1 MAKNRIQ
8 YGLYY
13 GIDEYTKEEELYAA
27 IPNTANGNCLF
38 ESLAYFRDD
47 PSIGLEDYAAIL
59 RSDLCEAYQKINKK
73 NMKKDFGYAYQLNK
87 EDLKENP
94 NIKNHWKNICKNKV
108 WAYNS
113 DLTLLSFLMKK
124 VIKLYVQEDNA
135 IRNIDIYP
143 DPKMDSEYKL
153 PDDHYK
159 WNTIQIL
166 FSTLDGHQDRGHFEA
181 LVLLTADNEEKQIEK
196 IFEEKQKIVSEIDNR
211 GEGDE
216 LTPREKDYIL
226 QLSKEEWEKTKP
238 FIIKENSNVIENMIE
253 VAKNTQKKQPQVVK
267 RNTSDIKVEKIF
279 KEKANQF
286 IESQANYYNQMIQD
300 KRTEK
305 RETAKIKKDAAKEKK
320 AKAKTKKTTVAKA
333 EKDAKSKAETK
344 SKEIREAKAEK
355 AETKTKNTTEEDN
368 ANDGIA
374 RINEKIKQTYDV
386 KEKKNTPK
394 NTTRKTIT
402 NATPKERERLAIEY
416 TLESEIGNKPKVIV
430 VKPRKTRKLFGNKT
444 IKKIKYKNGD
454 MYIGEVKNNKKH
466 GKGKY
471 IFANG
476 EIYIGE
482 YKNGKRV

>member
-8 YGLYY
+8 HGLYY
-13 GIDEYTKEEELYAA
+13 DTKEEELYAA

-38 ESLAYFRDD
+38 ESLAYFRDN
-47 PSIGLEDYAAIL
+47 PSMGLEGYAAIL
-59 RSDLCEAYQKINKK
+59 RSELCEAYKQINKK

-94 NIKNHWKNICKNKV
+94 DIKNHWKRICTDKV
-108 WAYNS
+108 WAYNT
-113 DLTLLSFLMKK
+113 DLILLSFFMKK
-124 VIKLYVQEDNA
+124 VIKLYQIQEDNV
-135 IRNIDIYP
+135 IRNIEIYP
-143 DPKMDSEYKL
+143 NPNMDLEYKL
-153 PDDHYK
+153 PEDYYK
-159 WNTIQIL
+159 WDTIQIL
-166 FSTLDGHQDRGHFEA
+166 FSKLDGDEDRGHFEA

-196 IFEEKQKIVSEIDNR
+196 IFEEKQKIVSEINNR

-216 LTPREKDYIL
+216 LTPGEKDYIL

-253 VAKNTQKKQPQVVK
+253 VAKNTKKKPQVVK
-267 RNTSDIKVEKIF
+267 QNTSDKKIEKIYQTQ
-279 KEKANQF
+279 ANEF
-286 IESQANYYNQMIQD
+286 IESQANYHDNKIQG
-300 KRTEK
+300 KRTERK
-305 RETAKIKKDAAKEKK
+305 NAAKEKKDAAKIK
-320 AKAKTKKTTVAKA
+320 AKNTETVKTKKTTVAK
-333 EKDAKSKAETK
+333 
-344 SKEIREAKAEK
+344 SKEIKEATEA
-355 AETKTKNTTEEDN
+355 KTKNTKEEDN
-368 ANDGIA
+368 AKDAIA

-430 VKPRKTRKLFGNKT
+430 VKPRKTRKLFG

-454 MYIGEVKNNKKH
+454 IYIGEVKNNKKH

>member
-13 GIDEYTKEEELYAA
+13 DTKEEELYAA

-47 PSIGLEDYAAIL
+47 PSIGLEDYAKYL
-59 RSDLCEAYQKINKK
+59 RSELCEAYKKITKK
-73 NMKKDFGYAYQLNK
+73 NLKKDFGYAYQLNK
-87 EDLKENP
+87 EDLNENP
-94 NIKNHWKNICKNKV
+94 DIKNHWKNICENKV
-108 WAYNS
+108 WAYNT
-113 DLTLLSFLMKK
+113 DLFLLSFFMKK
-124 VIKLYVQEDNA
+124 VIKLYQREDNA
-135 IRNIDIYP
+135 IKNIEIYP
-143 DPKMDSEYKL
+143 DPNMDSEYKL
-153 PDDHYK
+153 PDDYHK
-159 WNTIQIL
+159 WGTIQIL
-166 FSTLDGHQDRGHFEA
+166 FSTLDGDQDRGHFEA

-216 LTPREKDYIL
+216 LTPGEKDYIL

-253 VAKNTQKKQPQVVK
+253 VAKNTKKKPQVVK
-267 RNTSDIKVEKIF
+267 PNASDKNIEDIYQTRANELIKL
-279 KEKANQF
+279 
-286 IESQANYYNQMIQD
+286 QANYHDNKIQG
-300 KRTEK
+300 KRTERK
-305 RETAKIKKDAAKEKK
+305 NAAKAKKEK
-320 AKAKTKKTTVAKA
+320 AKAKKAEAKA
-333 EKDAKSKAETK
+333 KKAETDQ
-344 SKEIREAKAEK
+344 SKEIREATEA
-355 AETKTKNTTEEDN
+355 KTKKTKEEDE

-374 RINEKIKQTYDV
+374 RINKKIKQTYDV

-402 NATPKERERLAIEY
+402 SATPKERERLAIEY

>member
-1 MAKNRIQ
+1 M
-8 YGLYY
+8 
-13 GIDEYTKEEELYAA
+13 
-27 IPNTANGNCLF
+27 F

-59 RSDLCEAYQKINKK
+59 RSDLCEAYKKIINKE
-73 NMKKDFGYAYQLNK
+73 NLKKDFGYAYQLNK
-87 EDLKENP
+87 DDFKENP
-94 NIKNHWKNICKNKV
+94 DIRNHWKNICTDKV

-124 VIKLYVQEDNA
+124 VIKLYVRKDNA
-135 IRNIDIYP
+135 IRNIEIYP
-143 DPKMDSEYKL
+143 NPNMDPNYDL
-153 PDDHYK
+153 PDDYNK

-216 LTPREKDYIL
+216 LTPGEKDDIL

-238 FIIKENSNVIENMIE
+238 FIIKDKPNVIENMIE
-253 VAKNTQKKQPQVVK
+253 VAKNTKKKPQVVK
-267 RNTSDIKVEKIF
+267 PNTSDKKVEKNF

-305 RETAKIKKDAAKEKK
+305 RETAKIKKDAAKTKK
-320 AKAKTKKTTVAKA
+320 AAKSKAETKTKKTTVAK
-333 EKDAKSKAETK
+333 
-344 SKEIREAKAEK
+344 SKEIREATEA
-355 AETKTKNTTEEDN
+355 KTKNTTEEDE
-368 ANDGIA
+368 ATDAVA
-374 RINEKIKQTYDV
+374 RINEKIKQTHDV
-386 KEKKNTPK
+386 KEKINTPK

-444 IKKIKYKNGD
+444 IKNIKYKNGD

-482 YKNGKRV
+482 YNNGKRV

>member
-1 MAKNRIQ
+1 M
-8 YGLYY
+8 
-13 GIDEYTKEEELYAA
+13 
-27 IPNTANGNCLF
+27 F

-59 RSDLCEAYQKINKK
+59 RSDLCEAYKKIINKE
-73 NMKKDFGYAYQLNK
+73 NLKKDFGYAYQLNK
-87 EDLKENP
+87 DDFKENP
-94 NIKNHWKNICKNKV
+94 DIRNHWKNICTDKV

-124 VIKLYVQEDNA
+124 VIKLYVRKDNA
-135 IRNIDIYP
+135 IRNIEIYP
-143 DPKMDSEYKL
+143 NPNMDPNYDL
-153 PDDHYK
+153 PDDYNK

-216 LTPREKDYIL
+216 LTPGEKDDIL

-238 FIIKENSNVIENMIE
+238 FIIKDKPNVIENMIE
-253 VAKNTQKKQPQVVK
+253 VAKNTKKKPQVVK
-267 RNTSDIKVEKIF
+267 PKASDKKVEKNF

-305 RETAKIKKDAAKEKK
+305 RETAKIKKAK
-320 AKAKTKKTTVAKA
+320 AKAEKATVAKA

-344 SKEIREAKAEK
+344 SKEIREATEA
-355 AETKTKNTTEEDN
+355 KTKNTTEEDE
-368 ANDGIA
+368 ATDAVA

-402 NATPKERERLAIEY
+402 NDTPKERERLAIEY

-482 YKNGKRV
+482 YNNGKRV

>member
-13 GIDEYTKEEELYAA
+13 DTKEEELYAA

-59 RSDLCEAYQKINKK
+59 RSDLCEAYKKIINKE
-73 NMKKDFGYAYQLNK
+73 NLKKDFGYAYQLNK
-87 EDLKENP
+87 DDFKENP
-94 NIKNHWKNICKNKV
+94 DIRNHWKNICTDKV

-124 VIKLYVQEDNA
+124 VIKLYVRKDNA
-135 IRNIDIYP
+135 IRNIEIYP
-143 DPKMDSEYKL
+143 NPNMDPNYDL
-153 PDDHYK
+153 PDDYNK

-216 LTPREKDYIL
+216 LTPGEKDDIL

-253 VAKNTQKKQPQVVK
+253 VAKNTKKKPQVVK
-267 RNTSDIKVEKIF
+267 PNTSDKKVEKNF

-305 RETAKIKKDAAKEKK
+305 RETAKIKKDAAKTKK
-320 AKAKTKKTTVAKA
+320 AAKSKAETKTKKTTVAK
-333 EKDAKSKAETK
+333 
-344 SKEIREAKAEK
+344 SKEIREATEA
-355 AETKTKNTTEEDN
+355 KTKNTTEEDE
-368 ANDGIA
+368 ATDAVA
-374 RINEKIKQTYDV
+374 RINEKIKQTHDV
-386 KEKKNTPK
+386 KEKINTPK

-482 YKNGKRV
+482 YNNGKRV

>member
-47 PSIGLEDYAAIL
+47 PSIGLEDYAANL
-59 RSDLCEAYQKINKK
+59 RSELCEAYQKINKK

-305 RETAKIKKDAAKEKK
+305 RETAKIKKDAAK
-320 AKAKTKKTTVAKA
+320 TK
-333 EKDAKSKAETK
+333 
-344 SKEIREAKAEK
+344 K
-355 AETKTKNTTEEDN
+355 AETKTKETKEEDN

>member
-1 MAKNRIQ
+1 MLIWIGNLRISNYFIIVRNMAKNRIQ
-8 YGLYY
+8 HGLYY
-13 GIDEYTKEEELYAA
+13 DTKEEELYAA

-47 PSIGLEDYAAIL
+47 QIIGLEDYAAIL
-59 RSDLCEAYQKINKK
+59 RSELCEAYEKINKK
-73 NMKKDFGYAYQLNK
+73 NMKKDFGYAYQINK
-87 EDLKENP
+87 DDLKENRY
-94 NIKNHWKNICKNKV
+94 IKNHWKNICTDKV

-124 VIKLYVQEDNA
+124 VIKLYVRKDNA

-143 DPKMDSEYKL
+143 NPNMDSEYKL
-153 PDDHYK
+153 PDDYYK

-166 FSTLDGHQDRGHFEA
+166 FSKLDGHQDRGHFEA

-196 IFEEKQKIVSEIDNR
+196 IFEEKQKIVSEINNR

-216 LTPREKDYIL
+216 LTPGEKDYIL

-253 VAKNTQKKQPQVVK
+253 VAKNTKKKPQVVNP
-267 RNTSDIKVEKIF
+267 NTSDKKIEKIYQTR
-279 KEKANQF
+279 ANEF
-286 IESQANYYNQMIQD
+286 IELQANYHDNKIQG
-300 KRTEK
+300 KRTERK
-305 RETAKIKKDAAKEKK
+305 NAAKEKKDAAKIK
-320 AKAKTKKTTVAKA
+320 AKNTETVKTKKTTVAK
-333 EKDAKSKAETK
+333 
-344 SKEIREAKAEK
+344 SKEIKEATEA
-355 AETKTKNTTEEDN
+355 KTKNTTEEDE
-368 ANDGIA
+368 AKDGIA

-386 KEKKNTPK
+386 KEKINTPK

-430 VKPRKTRKLFGNKT
+430 VKPRKTRKLFG

>member
-1 MAKNRIQ
+1 MLIWIGNLRISNYFIIVKNMAKNRIQ
-8 YGLYY
+8 HGLYY
-13 GIDEYTKEEELYAA
+13 DTKEEELYAA

-47 PSIGLEDYAAIL
+47 PSIGLEDYATIL
-59 RSDLCEAYQKINKK
+59 RSGLCEAYKQIINKK
-73 NMKKDFGYAYQLNK
+73 NLKKDFGYAYQLNK

-94 NIKNHWKNICKNKV
+94 DIKNHWKRICTDKV
-108 WAYNS
+108 WAYNT
-113 DLTLLSFLMKK
+113 DLILLSFFMKK
-124 VIKLYVQEDNA
+124 VIKLYQIQEDNV

-143 DPKMDSEYKL
+143 NPNMDPNYKL
-153 PDDHYK
+153 PDDYYK

-166 FSTLDGHQDRGHFEA
+166 FSKLDGHQDRGHFEA

-216 LTPREKDYIL
+216 LTPGEKDDIL

-253 VAKNTQKKQPQVVK
+253 VAKNTKKKPQVVK
-267 RNTSDIKVEKIF
+267 QNTSDKKIEKIYQTQ
-279 KEKANQF
+279 ANQF

-305 RETAKIKKDAAKEKK
+305 RETAKIKKDAAKIK
-320 AKAKTKKTTVAKA
+320 AKNTETVKTKKTTVAK
-333 EKDAKSKAETK
+333 
-344 SKEIREAKAEK
+344 SKEIKEATEA
-355 AETKTKNTTEEDN
+355 KTKNTTEEDN

-430 VKPRKTRKLFGNKT
+430 VKPRKTRKLFG

>member
-8 YGLYY
+8 HGLYY
-13 GIDEYTKEEELYAA
+13 DTNKEELYAA

-59 RSDLCEAYQKINKK
+59 RSDLCEAYQKINKN
-73 NMKKDFGYAYQLNK
+73 NMKKDFGYAYQINK
-87 EDLKENP
+87 EDFKENP
-94 NIKNHWKNICKNKV
+94 DIRNHWKNICTDKV

-124 VIKLYVQEDNA
+124 VIKLYVRKNNE
-135 IRNIDIYP
+135 IVNIDIYP
-143 DPKMDSEYKL
+143 NPDMDSDFGL
-153 PDDHYK
+153 PDDYYK

-196 IFEEKQKIVSEIDNR
+196 IFEEKQKIVSKIDNR

-216 LTPREKDYIL
+216 LTPGEKDDIL

-238 FIIKENSNVIENMIE
+238 FIIQDKPNVIENMIE
-253 VAKNTQKKQPQVVK
+253 VATHTKKKQPQVVK
-267 RNTSDIKVEKIF
+267 RNTSDKKVEKIF

-305 RETAKIKKDAAKEKK
+305 RETAKTKK
-320 AKAKTKKTTVAKA
+320 AEAKTKKAETKTKKTTVAK
-333 EKDAKSKAETK
+333 
-344 SKEIREAKAEK
+344 SKEIKEEKTKEEDEAKDA
-355 AETKTKNTTEEDN
+355 
-368 ANDGIA
+368 IA
-374 RINEKIKQTYDV
+374 RMNEKIKQTYDV
-386 KEKKNTPK
+386 NEKINTPK
-394 NTTRKTIT
+394 NTTRKTMK

-430 VKPRKTRKLFGNKT
+430 VKPRKTRKLFGNK
-444 IKKIKYKNGD
+444 KIKYKNGD

-476 EIYIGE
+476 EIHIGE

>member
-1 MAKNRIQ
+1 MAKNQIQ
-8 YGLYY
+8 YGIYY
-13 GIDEYTKEEELYAA
+13 GIDKYTKEKELYAA

-47 PSIGLEDYAAIL
+47 PSIGLEDYAA
-59 RSDLCEAYQKINKK
+59 DLCKAYQEINKENMKK
-73 NMKKDFGYAYQLNK
+73 NMKKNLKKDFGYAYQINK
-87 EDLKENP
+87 EDFKENP
-94 NIKNHWKNICKNKV
+94 DIRNHWKNICTDKV

-113 DLTLLSFLMKK
+113 DLILLSFLMKK
-124 VIKLYVQEDNA
+124 VIKLYVRENNA
-135 IRNIDIYP
+135 IVNIDIYP
-143 DPKMDSEYKL
+143 NPDMDSDFGL
-153 PDDHYK
+153 PKDYYK

-216 LTPREKDYIL
+216 LTPGEKDDIL

-253 VAKNTQKKQPQVVK
+253 VATHTQKKQPQVVK
-267 RNTSDIKVEKIF
+267 RNTSDKKVEKIF
-279 KEKANQF
+279 KTWANEF
-286 IESQANYYNQMIQD
+286 IESQANYYNQMIQG

-305 RETAKIKKDAAKEKK
+305 RETAKIKKDAAKTKK
-320 AKAKTKKTTVAKA
+320 TETKTKKTQAKTKK
-333 EKDAKSKAETK
+333 DANSKTETK
-344 SKEIREAKAEK
+344 SKETTVAKSK
-355 AETKTKNTTEEDN
+355 ETKEEDN

-471 IFANG
+471 IFSNG

>member
-8 YGLYY
+8 YGVYY
-13 GIDEYTKEEELYAA
+13 DTKEEELYAA

-47 PSIGLEDYAAIL
+47 PSIGLEDYAKYL
-59 RSDLCEAYQKINKK
+59 RSELCEAYQKINKK
-73 NMKKDFGYAYQLNK
+73 NMKKDFGYAYQINK
-87 EDLKENP
+87 DDFKENP
-94 NIKNHWKNICKNKV
+94 DIRNHWKNICTDKV

-113 DLTLLSFLMKK
+113 DLTLLSFFMKK
-124 VIKLYVQEDNA
+124 VIKLYQREDNA
-135 IRNIDIYP
+135 IKNIEIYP
-143 DPKMDSEYKL
+143 DPSMDSEYKL
-153 PDDHYK
+153 PDDYYK

-216 LTPREKDYIL
+216 LTPGEKDDIL

-253 VAKNTQKKQPQVVK
+253 VAKNTKKKPQVVK
-267 RNTSDIKVEKIF
+267 RNTSDKKVEKIF

-305 RETAKIKKDAAKEKK
+305 RETAKIKKDAAKIK
-320 AKAKTKKTTVAKA
+320 AK
-333 EKDAKSKAETK
+333 KDAKSKAETK
-344 SKEIREAKAEK
+344 TKKTTVAKSKEIKEE
-355 AETKTKNTTEEDN
+355 KTKEEDN

>member
-13 GIDEYTKEEELYAA
+13 DTKEEELYAA

-87 EDLKENP
+87 EDLNENP
-94 NIKNHWKNICKNKV
+94 DIKNHWKNICKNKV

-113 DLTLLSFLMKK
+113 DLTLLSFFMKK
-124 VIKLYVQEDNA
+124 VIKLYVRENNA
-135 IRNIDIYP
+135 IVNRLTYP

-216 LTPREKDYIL
+216 LTPGEKDDIL

-253 VAKNTQKKQPQVVK
+253 VAKNTKKKPQVVK
-267 RNTSDIKVEKIF
+267 RNTSDKNIEDIYQTRANELIKL
-279 KEKANQF
+279 
-286 IESQANYYNQMIQD
+286 QANYHDNKIQG
-300 KRTEK
+300 KRTERK
-305 RETAKIKKDAAKEKK
+305 NA
-320 AKAKTKKTTVAKA
+320 AKAKK
-333 EKDAKSKAETK
+333 EKAKSKAETK
-344 SKEIREAKAEK
+344 TKKAEADQSKEIREATEA
-355 AETKTKNTTEEDN
+355 KTKKTKEEDE

-374 RINEKIKQTYDV
+374 RINKKIKQTYDV

>member
-1 MAKNRIQ
+1 M
-8 YGLYY
+8 
-13 GIDEYTKEEELYAA
+13 
-27 IPNTANGNCLF
+27 F

-59 RSDLCEAYQKINKK
+59 RSDLCEAYKKIINKE
-73 NMKKDFGYAYQLNK
+73 NLKKDFGYAYQLNK
-87 EDLKENP
+87 DDFKENP
-94 NIKNHWKNICKNKV
+94 DIRNHWKNICTDKV

-124 VIKLYVQEDNA
+124 VIKLYVRKDNA
-135 IRNIDIYP
+135 IRNIEIYP
-143 DPKMDSEYKL
+143 NPNMDPNYDL
-153 PDDHYK
+153 PDDYNK

-216 LTPREKDYIL
+216 LTPGEKDDIL

-253 VAKNTQKKQPQVVK
+253 VAKNTKKKPQVVK
-267 RNTSDIKVEKIF
+267 PNTSDKKVEKNF

-305 RETAKIKKDAAKEKK
+305 RETAKIKKDAAKTKETK
-320 AKAKTKKTTVAKA
+320 AKAKKA
-333 EKDAKSKAETK
+333 ETKTKKAETK
-344 SKEIREAKAEK
+344 SKEIREATEA
-355 AETKTKNTTEEDN
+355 KTKNTTEEDE
-368 ANDGIA
+368 ATDAVA
-374 RINEKIKQTYDV
+374 RINEKIKQTHDV
-386 KEKKNTPK
+386 KEKINTPK

-482 YKNGKRV
+482 YNNGKRV

>member
-1 MAKNRIQ
+1 MAKNQIQ

-13 GIDEYTKEEELYAA
+13 DTKEEELYAA

-47 PSIGLEDYAAIL
+47 PSIGLEDYAKYL
-59 RSDLCEAYQKINKK
+59 RSELCEAYKKITKK
-73 NMKKDFGYAYQLNK
+73 NLKKDFGYAYQLNK
-87 EDLKENP
+87 EDLNENP
-94 NIKNHWKNICKNKV
+94 DIKNHWKRICTDKV
-108 WAYNS
+108 WAYNT
-113 DLTLLSFLMKK
+113 DLILLSFFMKK
-124 VIKLYVQEDNA
+124 VIKLYQIQEDNV
-135 IRNIDIYP
+135 IRNIEIYP
-143 DPKMDSEYKL
+143 NPNMDLEYKL
-153 PDDHYK
+153 PEDYYK
-159 WNTIQIL
+159 WDTIQIL
-166 FSTLDGHQDRGHFEA
+166 FSELDGDEDRGHFEA

-196 IFEEKQKIVSEIDNR
+196 IFEEKQKIYSEINNR
-211 GEGDE
+211 GEGDN
-216 LTPREKDYIL
+216 LTPGEKDDIL
-226 QLSKEEWEKTKP
+226 QVSKEEWKKNER
-238 FIIKENSNVIENMIE
+238 FIIQDKPNVIENMLE
-253 VAKNTQKKQPQVVK
+253 VAKNTKKELSVVK
-267 RNTSDIKVEKIF
+267 PNTSDKKVEKIF

-305 RETAKIKKDAAKEKK
+305 RETAKIKKDAAKIK
-320 AKAKTKKTTVAKA
+320 AKNTETVKTKKTTVAK
-333 EKDAKSKAETK
+333 
-344 SKEIREAKAEK
+344 SKEIKEE
-355 AETKTKNTTEEDN
+355 KTKEEDN

-430 VKPRKTRKLFGNKT
+430 VKPRKTRKLFG

>member
-1 MAKNRIQ
+1 MAKNQIQ
-8 YGLYY
+8 HGLYY
-13 GIDEYTKEEELYAA
+13 GIDKYTKEEELYAA

-59 RSDLCEAYQKINKK
+59 RSDLCEAYQKINKENMK
-73 NMKKDFGYAYQLNK
+73 KDFGYAYQEINKENMKKDFGYAYQLNK
-87 EDLKENP
+87 VDLEKNES
-94 NIKNHWKNICKNKV
+94 IKNHWKNICTDKV

-124 VIKLYVQEDNA
+124 VIKLYIRKNNA
-135 IRNIDIYP
+135 IDNIDIYP
-143 DPKMDSEYKL
+143 NPNMDSEYKL
-153 PDDHYK
+153 PDDHSK

-166 FSTLDGHQDRGHFEA
+166 FSTLDGDQYRGHFEA

-211 GEGDE
+211 GEGDK
-216 LTPREKDYIL
+216 LTPGEKDDIL

-253 VAKNTQKKQPQVVK
+253 VAKNTKKKPQVVK
-267 RNTSDIKVEKIF
+267 RNTSDKKVEKIYQTR
-279 KEKANQF
+279 ANEF
-286 IESQANYYNQMIQD
+286 IELQANYYNQMIQD
-300 KRTEK
+300 KRTEIK
-305 RETAKIKKDAAKEKK
+305 NAAKAEKDAAKEKK
-320 AKAKTKKTTVAKA
+320 AKAKTKKA
-333 EKDAKSKAETK
+333 ETKTKKAETK
-344 SKEIREAKAEK
+344 SKE
-355 AETKTKNTTEEDN
+355 TKEEDN

-482 YKNGKRV
+482 YNNGKRV

>member
-1 MAKNRIQ
+1 MAKNQIQ

-13 GIDEYTKEEELYAA
+13 GIDKYTEEKELYAA

-59 RSDLCEAYQKINKK
+59 RSDLCKAYQEINKENMKK
-73 NMKKDFGYAYQLNK
+73 NLKKDFGYAYQLNK
-87 EDLKENP
+87 VDLEENES
-94 NIKNHWKNICKNKV
+94 IRNHWKNICTDKV

-113 DLTLLSFLMKK
+113 DLILLSFLMKK
-124 VIKLYVQEDNA
+124 VIKLYVRENNA
-135 IRNIDIYP
+135 IVNIDIYP
-143 DPKMDSEYKL
+143 NPDMDSDFGL
-153 PDDHYK
+153 PKDYYK

-196 IFEEKQKIVSEIDNR
+196 IFEEKQKIVSKIDNR

-216 LTPREKDYIL
+216 LTPGEKDDIL

-253 VAKNTQKKQPQVVK
+253 VATHTQKKQPQVVK
-267 RNTSDIKVEKIF
+267 RNTSDKKIEKIYQTR
-279 KEKANQF
+279 ANEF
-286 IESQANYYNQMIQD
+286 IKSQANYYNQMIQD

-305 RETAKIKKDAAKEKK
+305 RETAKIKKDAAK
-320 AKAKTKKTTVAKA
+320 TKKT
-333 EKDAKSKAETK
+333 ETK
-344 SKEIREAKAEK
+344 TKK
-355 AETKTKNTTEEDN
+355 AETKTKKTETKSKETKEEDN

-471 IFANG
+471 IFSNG